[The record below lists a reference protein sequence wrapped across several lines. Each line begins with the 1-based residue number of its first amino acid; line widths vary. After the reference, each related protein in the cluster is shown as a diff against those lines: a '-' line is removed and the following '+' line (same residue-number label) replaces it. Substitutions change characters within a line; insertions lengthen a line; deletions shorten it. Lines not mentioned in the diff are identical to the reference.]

1 MYSWDRPE
9 DRISILQINSELRH
23 AQLELISAHCATHQ
37 LRLRFNAEDI
47 ARFGQRDVLLK
58 SVQAASA
65 LNEYYSSLEK
75 KISGQEGIPEP
86 AGLSQEQV
94 REAIDSV
101 SSYLREQRERY
112 LPTAAPLSPNQKATM
127 WPYFSPDLLDQVK
140 IVQLENGARVPPPPF
155 YQKARALG
163 FENLPEIAHM
173 NSLTFLEVVVFNE
186 RVTDRSLFHAL
197 VHAVQFDVL
206 GLGRYSELFVN
217 SFIRTRFHF
226 SVPLE
231 AHAFSLESKFAGSVS
246 ERFSV
251 EDQVRLWVRHGRYDS
266 AFDRPQ
272 PGGPPYMDAR
282 PRRWWRVARRFH
294 P

>member
-1 MYSWDRPE
+1 MYSWDRAE
-9 DRISILQINSELRH
+9 DRVSILQINSELRH

-37 LRLRFNAEDI
+37 LRLRFSAEDI

-75 KISGQEGIPEP
+75 KISLKEGTAEPAHLSEEQVCEGI
-86 AGLSQEQV
+86 ACL
-94 REAIDSV
+94 
-101 SSYLREQRERY
+101 SSYLQQQREHY
-112 LPTAAPLSPNQKATM
+112 LPAALPLSPHQKATM
-127 WPYFSPDLLDQVK
+127 WPYFSPSLLDQVK
-140 IVQLENGARVPPPPF
+140 IVQLDRGTPRVAPPAF
-155 YQKARALG
+155 YEKARALG
-163 FENLPEIAHM
+163 FVNLPEIAHM

-186 RVTDRSLFHAL
+186 KVSERSLFHAL

-206 GLGRYSELFVN
+206 GLERYAELFVR

-231 AHAFSLESKFAGSVS
+231 AHAFSLESKFARPMS

-251 EDQVRLWVRHGRYDS
+251 EEQVRLWVGQRRYEL
-266 AFDRPQ
+266 
-272 PGGPPYMDAR
+272 G
-282 PRRWWRVARRFH
+282 
-294 P
+294 